1 MKREEELKLAQQANR
16 ETEQIL
22 EDAQRITHVGSWS
35 WNVETGEMNCSAE
48 TYRIYGEEPFSFQVT
63 IKRFL
68 DYVHPEDR
76 EYVAGVKADLESGRV
91 NNLSLEF
98 RIVRKDSTVRHIHSV
113 GEVVDVN
120 SNGKPRTIRGTG
132 QDITERKQLGQQLAD
147 ERDFVNA
154 VIQTSGALITVID
167 KDGKITRF
175 NKACENL
182 TGYTADEVKGRS
194 VFDLFIP
201 PEERNDVTRIAAR
214 LFSGERRIDFEN
226 NWMIRS
232 GKKRY
237 IRWENSILFDG
248 EGVPVYVVATG
259 VDITDRRSVERELRE
274 SESRFRGI
282 FNNVAIGMFQVD
294 INDHIVAANGYI
306 CQTLGYSADEL
317 LKMDVHHLTAP
328 EDRTRSDELN
338 EKIHRKE
345 LHRVSYEKRYLKAD
359 GSRFWANVTV
369 SSIRDGEDR
378 HIGSITTVEDIS
390 ERMKAEQALRESEE
404 RLRLA
409 QIAGKIGTFEW
420 NIQTGSNIWS
430 PELEAM
436 YGLKPGEFGKT
447 QPAWEQLVYTDDRQ
461 YAVAKVNLALGTSMP
476 LAGEWRIVW
485 HDGSIHWIQG
495 RFQVFKDYEGK
506 PLKLIGVNIDITER
520 KQLEEQI
527 RRKAESLE
535 TANKDMERFN
545 RMAVGRE
552 MRMIELKKEVNG
564 LCKRLGEPPRYSLE
578 FVDEKKK

>member
-1 MKREEELKLAQQANR
+1 
-16 ETEQIL
+16 
-22 EDAQRITHVGSWS
+22 
-35 WNVETGEMNCSAE
+35 
-48 TYRIYGEEPFSFQVT
+48 
-63 IKRFL
+63 
-68 DYVHPEDR
+68 
-76 EYVAGVKADLESGRV
+76 
-91 NNLSLEF
+91 
-98 RIVRKDSTVRHIHSV
+98 
-113 GEVVDVN
+113 
-120 SNGKPRTIRGTG
+120 
-132 QDITERKQLGQQLAD
+132 
-147 ERDFVNA
+147 
-154 VIQTSGALITVID
+154 
-167 KDGKITRF
+167 
-175 NKACENL
+175 
-182 TGYTADEVKGRS
+182 
-194 VFDLFIP
+194 
-201 PEERNDVTRIAAR
+201 
-214 LFSGERRIDFEN
+214 
-226 NWMIRS
+226 
-232 GKKRY
+232 
-237 IRWENSILFDG
+237 
-248 EGVPVYVVATG
+248 
-259 VDITDRRSVERELRE
+259 
-274 SESRFRGI
+274 
-282 FNNVAIGMFQVD
+282 
-294 INDHIVAANGYI
+294 
-306 CQTLGYSADEL
+306 
-317 LKMDVHHLTAP
+317 
-328 EDRTRSDELN
+328 
-338 EKIHRKE
+338 
-345 LHRVSYEKRYLKAD
+345 
-359 GSRFWANVTV
+359 
-369 SSIRDGEDR
+369 
-378 HIGSITTVEDIS
+378 
-390 ERMKAEQALRESEE
+390 MKAEQALRESEE